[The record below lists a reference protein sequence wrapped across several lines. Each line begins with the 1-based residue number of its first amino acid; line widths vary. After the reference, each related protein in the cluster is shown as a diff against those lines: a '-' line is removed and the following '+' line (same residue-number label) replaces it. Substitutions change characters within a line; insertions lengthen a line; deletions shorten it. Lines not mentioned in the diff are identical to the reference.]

1 MSRLTLPLAHLSVAL
16 LLAALGAGCIKAE
29 VAPPPVSVPE
39 PKPTVEAIDTG
50 PTSYEGDIG
59 GLSQEDVEEQFQA
72 LRPRLIDCV
81 RRASDRLTFI
91 GGRVSLRMRIDRKGH
106 VRWAYLN
113 DTTLGDRDSERC
125 VLQVVQSRTW
135 PRPLSGE
142 GLAETSFDVDPA
154 ESPVAW
160 PKYKTLALA
169 QRASAATRKCRKGI
183 AGDFH
188 ATAYVGAK
196 GEVLAAGVSPPD
208 ERGEEASDCIAEAL
222 RDLRVGGLVADQ
234 RAAAKV
240 SFRIP

>member
-1 MSRLTLPLAHLSVAL
+1 MVRLPHPLAPLSVAL
-16 LLAALGAGCIKAE
+16 LLATLGAGCVKAE
-29 VAPPPVSVPE
+29 VAAPPISAPA
-39 PKPTVEAIDTG
+39 PKATSEAIDTG

-81 RRASDRLTFI
+81 RRASSRLSWI
-91 GGRVSLRMRIDRKGH
+91 GGRVSLRMRIDRAGA

-113 DTTLGDRDSERC
+113 DTTLGDRDTERC
-125 VLQVVQSRTW
+125 VLQVVQSRSW

-154 ESPVAW
+154 EPPVAW
-160 PKYKTLALA
+160 PKYKTNALA

-188 ATAYVGAK
+188 ATAYVDAR
-196 GEVLAAGVSPPD
+196 GEVLAAGVSPPN

-234 RAAAKV
+234 SAAAKV